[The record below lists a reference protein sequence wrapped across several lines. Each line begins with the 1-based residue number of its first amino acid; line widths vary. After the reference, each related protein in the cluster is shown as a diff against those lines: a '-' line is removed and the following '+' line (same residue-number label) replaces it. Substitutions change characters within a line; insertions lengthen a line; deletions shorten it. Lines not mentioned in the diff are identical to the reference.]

1 MSIAIISNG
10 DEYFAC
16 SHYGGPW
23 AGPDGDRLT
32 ILLALMKQLPAGT
45 VNLHTFEDFLGF
57 VPSVSVQ
64 EIIESS
70 TDWRVDGE
78 ADMYIHSNKSNYIVA
93 ITTSEDEPTWP
104 SFDSIP
110 YDEDMKSQL
119 DDQWKI
125 EVEGVSQGAYVSQA
139 QHMIATPSRLGLK
152 AQIDQ
157 GQLVWPPRQLNPA
170 GERMQESTAKLS
182 DIAKILT
189 WTRLSAAGAP
199 SEFSGRAPILG
210 GVSTVLVEFEEG
222 PKGVFMLADD
232 ETKNP
237 AIDGT
242 VRFEVRRLYGQDG
255 LMHYGLKAVLCES

>member
-1 MSIAIISNG
+1 MPIAIISNG
-10 DEYFAC
+10 DEHFAC
-16 SHYGGPW
+16 SHYGRLW

-32 ILLALMKQLPAGT
+32 ILLALLKQLPAGS
-45 VNLHTFEDFLGF
+45 VNIHMFEDFLDF
-57 VPSVSVQ
+57 APSVSVQ

-70 TDWRVDGE
+70 TDWRVVDE
-78 ADMYIHSNKSNYIVA
+78 ADMYIHASQNDYIVA
-93 ITTSEDEPTWP
+93 ITTSKDEPTWP

-110 YDEDMKSQL
+110 YDMDMSSQL
-119 DDQWKI
+119 EDQWKI

-139 QHMIATPSRLGLK
+139 QHTIATPSRLGLRV
-152 AQIDQ
+152 QIDQ

-170 GERMQESTAKLS
+170 GERMQESTTKLS
-182 DIAKILT
+182 DMATILT

-237 AIDGT
+237 AIDGM

-255 LMHYGLKAVLCES
+255 MMHYGLKAVLC